1 MLSHIMKMQII
12 NKPMSSFKRLFVGV
26 LFLTILICISVI
38 AQAANFATESKAG
51 QSGDLI
57 TKIDDAIQEVEKR
70 LGNNPMEKEVRQT
83 ITKPKVDRLKSKK
96 TKMIFTTQ
104 AKTNLEPKLRE
115 VKPKPQKKFSLWPFS
130 PTSNAKNQKTSDE
143 IEKEKSE
150 RKAKQLVIQE
160 KKDYQ
165 DTLIKDAKFAYQ
177 STQDYS
183 TAYELASDAL
193 RLDPNDKR
201 AKELQL
207 NIERDIDSNPVRSN
221 SWLSRSTPP
230 DGVLAYKVAL
240 SDGSLSLEEAIDV
253 AKKSN
258 LLIQETKKRVDGS
271 KRKLF
276 EAKRALFPTMS
287 GEIKVNGG
295 QLAGGAYSG
304 ESFKLNASQPLYYGG
319 ELIITIKQAEANLK
333 SDIYKYEQEISNA
346 AGSAAQAYNQVV
358 SSEHNLKYQEAL
370 FKDLTEYMN
379 TANKAY
385 EQKLIAEIDH
395 LELTSILDQAEFQF
409 ISAQTQL
416 EAAKLTL
423 EQAMGVQLE
432 TSLAIDLG
440 LEFNKPEVELKD
452 FLSMVMNN
460 NMEIKIKESTA
471 KVAYYGLKVFDA
483 KRKPRVD
490 LRGSLGLAGEVAVDH
505 ATSPDLEDE
514 KFIAIEVTMPWEA
527 NTLNYSYRRRFFG
540 PTISSFLGSED
551 WQHSWTMNLLDK
563 LADATDEDIAKADYL
578 KAKAEYESEK
588 ITQEIAARQAYYE
601 LKNAVLQIKT
611 AETKI
616 KFRSKRLLILKHTT
630 GMEEAKLSELL
641 NEKVSFAEESYAKI
655 TSLISAKDAINNMNG
670 LIGIEGY
677 YGFER
682 N

>member
-1 MLSHIMKMQII
+1 MLSHIMKAPLII
-12 NKPMSSFKRLFVGV
+12 KPILSCKRLFVITLSLMTIV
-26 LFLTILICISVI
+26 LASTV
-38 AQAANFATESKAG
+38 AQAANFASESKG
-51 QSGDLI
+51 EQSGDLI
-57 TKIDDAIQEVEKR
+57 AKIDDAIQEVEKR
-70 LGNNPMEKEVRQT
+70 LGDNPMEKEVRQS
-83 ITKPKVDRLKSKK
+83 IVKPKFEMSIKKNLKTISAIQSKK
-96 TKMIFTTQ
+96 AVEPKPQTVKTQ
-104 AKTNLEPKLRE
+104 AK
-115 VKPKPQKKFSLWPFS
+115 KKFVLWPFGKSANTKKQS
-130 PTSNAKNQKTSDE
+130 PKDE
-143 IEKEKSE
+143 I
-150 RKAKQLVIQE
+150 
-160 KKDYQ
+160 KKDDLDRQAKEPVMKQKQEQ
-165 DTLIKDAKFAYQ
+165 DMLIKEAKKAYQ

-183 TAYELASDAL
+183 TAYELASDVL

-207 NIERDIDSNPVRSN
+207 NIERDIDVNPVRSN
-221 SWLSRSTPP
+221 SWLVKSTPP

-240 SDGSLSLEEAIDV
+240 SDGLLTLEEAVDV

-295 QLAGGAYSG
+295 VLAGGSYSG

-319 ELIITIKQAEANLK
+319 ELLLTIKQAETNLK
-333 SDIYKYEQEISNA
+333 SDVYKYEQEIANT

-358 SSEHNLKYQEAL
+358 SAEHNLKYQEAL
-370 FKDLTEYMN
+370 FKDLQEYMSV
-379 TANKAY
+379 ADKAY

-395 LELTSILDQAEFQF
+395 LELTSILNQAEFQY

-423 EQAMGVQLE
+423 EQAMGVELQ
-432 TSLAIDLG
+432 SSMAIDLG
-440 LEFNKPEVELKD
+440 LEFNKPEIELND
-452 FLSMVMNN
+452 FLTMVMNN
-460 NMEIKIKESTA
+460 NMEIKIKESAA

-483 KRKPRVD
+483 KKKPRVD
-490 LRGSLGLAGEVAVDH
+490 LRGSLGLAGEVATDH

-514 KFIAIEVTMPWEA
+514 KFIAVEVTMPWEA
-527 NTLNYSYRRRFFG
+527 NTMNYSFRRRFFG

-551 WQHSWTMNLLDK
+551 WQHTWSMNLLDK

-578 KAKAEYESEK
+578 KAKAEYENEK

-601 LKNAVLQIKT
+601 LKNAILQIKT

-655 TSLISAKDAINNMNG
+655 TSMISAKDAISNMNG

-677 YGFER
+677 YGSER